1 MIRFVKIFAVIV
13 FIFGLI
19 FYLGYGSIL
28 PFTNPEYS
36 LLDNIWLICFPLV
49 FIGLIV
55 GLKWEKIGGYL
66 VTIPI
71 VLSFLVGF
79 FFLKQS
85 LPGPMFVP
93 LLIGLAYIF
102 LGYFKRRENAKQ

>member
-1 MIRFVKIFAVIV
+1 MKREFMIRFVKIFAVIV

-36 LLDNIWLICFPLV
+36 LLDNIWLIVFPLV

-55 GLKWEKIGGYL
+55 GLKWGEDWRIFSYNSDCSL
-66 VTIPI
+66 FFSW
-71 VLSFLVGF
+71 VLFLETKSTWTNVRA
-79 FFLKQS
+79 
-85 LPGPMFVP
+85 FVNW
-93 LLIGLAYIF
+93 ISVYFSRIF
-102 LGYFKRRENAKQ
+102 